1 MRKLISLKKMQVKN
15 SFKKLCKTEKTLESM
30 DFHIRQFKAIIIIVK
45 INKKYK
51 IMIINNKLTN

>member
-1 MRKLISLKKMQVKN
+1 MQVKN